1 MVGESIPR
9 EIRNDVR
16 AIIKKY
22 SVIKHINN
30 MRSMYIGNN
39 DFILLVS
46 VDVDDFSRGHAIE
59 TTTEQ
64 IRSDISDKYP
74 HAKYIYIDIRPGNC

>member
-9 EIRNDVR
+9 EIRNDIR
-16 AIIKKY
+16 AIVRKY

-30 MRSMYIGNN
+30 IRSMYIGNN
-39 DFILLVS
+39 DFILLIS

-59 TTTEQ
+59 TATEQ
-64 IRSDISDKYP
+64 IDGYIRTNTRMQNIS
-74 HAKYIYIDIRPGNC
+74 ILMLRPGNC